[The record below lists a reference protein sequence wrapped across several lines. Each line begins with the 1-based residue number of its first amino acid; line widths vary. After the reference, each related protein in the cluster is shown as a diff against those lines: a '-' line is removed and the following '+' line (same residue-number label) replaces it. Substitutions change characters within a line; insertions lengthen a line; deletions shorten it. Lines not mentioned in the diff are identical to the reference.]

1 MERVEFMSELAYN
14 LSEQDCLR
22 LFGVFKASLEDGT
35 ARWNEALEYAY
46 QEFIS
51 EYELD
56 EI

>member
-1 MERVEFMSELAYN
+1 MERVEYMQELAYS

-46 QEFIS
+46 QEFMS
-51 EYELD
+51 DMED
-56 EI
+56 FN